1 MPPTFGSDARAK
13 SMSRCSTSGLNSA
26 LVPHSSPGRQ
36 RHGRQQP
43 QLRDLRSELLFANRV
58 LDAERPIRL
67 HQPADFHRL
76 VEVEFL
82 VQVDHPVAIRADAVA
97 DLLDGLDDLADART
111 ANRTSC
117 RRGRLARRRDCQP
130 PGASV

>member
-13 SMSRCSTSGLNSA
+13 SMSRCSTRGLNSA
-26 LVPHSSPGRQ
+26 LRAPLLAGRQ

-43 QLRDLRSELLFANRV
+43 QLRNLRSELFLAYRV
-58 LDAERPIRL
+58 FDAERPIRL

-82 VQVDHPVAIRADAVA
+82 VQVDHPVPIRADAVA
-97 DLLDGLDDLADART
+97 DLLDGLDDLADARPRIEHRAAAAASPAAGT
-111 ANRTSC
+111 GS
-117 RRGRLARRRDCQP
+117 RLA
-130 PGASV
+130 ASF